1 LLLGYERD
9 MPTPPSDPGS
19 SPFVSAAASRAASIA
34 SIYEDSHER
43 LSSTGLDGAGYGRP
57 EATRKHGTEPALPP
71 STSTGQNVP
80 SMLPGA
86 RSTRPLVRKARRTFA
101 SSLGHSIAEE

>member
-34 SIYEDSHER
+34 SIYEDARER
-43 LSSTGLDGAGYGRP
+43 HSSTGLDGAGCGGP
-57 EATRKHGTEPALPP
+57 EDTQKHGTESAESA
-71 STSTGQNVP
+71 STIPGQYVP
-80 SMLPGA
+80 SPIPGA

>member
-1 LLLGYERD
+1 LLLGCERD

-43 LSSTGLDGAGYGRP
+43 QNSTGLDGAGYGGP
-57 EATRKHGTEPALPP
+57 EDPQKQGMSALPP
-71 STSTGQNVP
+71 SNLPGQYVP
-80 SMLPGA
+80 SPLPGA